1 MGGPKWTR
9 TATRR
14 TTITVGQR
22 CHEAHSSPILVEA
35 AFPAPYASHG
45 ANHDLR
51 KASWMPVSF
60 APRLLPHMIGLSIG
74 GGVKAV
80 ASLLLMEPPSTLKGE
95 RRCLI
100 PLLWVQDILYL
111 LCSAIDSAIAAK
123 EYVFQQH
130 VERGVLDTFALD

>member
-1 MGGPKWTR
+1 MGGPEWTR

-35 AFPAPYASHG
+35 AFPAPYTSHG
-45 ANHDLR
+45 ANQDLR

-100 PLLWVQDILYL
+100 PLLWVRDIL
-111 LCSAIDSAIAAK
+111 CHRAAIAAK
-123 EYVFQQH
+123 EYVFQHH